1 MTLEK
6 NIQSLKRWKKKGDI
20 LEARF
25 LFNNFSESLEAT
37 NKIGVLAE
45 KHNHH
50 PEITLSWGKVSIR
63 LWSHDTKSIT
73 ERDINL
79 AKDID
84 LLFQ

>member
-6 NIQSLKRWKKKGDI
+6 NSQSLKNWKEKGDI
-20 LEARF
+20 LEATF
-25 LFNNFSESLEAT
+25 LFRNFSESLEAT

-50 PEITLSWGKVSIR
+50 PEITLSWGKVR
-63 LWSHDTKSIT
+63 VCLWSHDTKSIT
-73 ERDINL
+73 ERDISL

-84 LLFQ
+84 LLFH